1 MAAGTP
7 GSHVATMYLEFH
19 RNPSL
24 FLLMNPHT
32 GVDEDLVTITS
43 PCTFLCSRYM
53 LPKFIMIVTVV
64 LNIIAQRSF
73 DLYI

>member
-43 PCTFLCSRYM
+43 PRTFLCSRYM

>member
-32 GVDEDLVTITS
+32 GVDEDLVTVTS
-43 PCTFLCSRYM
+43 PRLSSAADTCYLNLLSF
-53 LPKFIMIVTVV
+53 VTVV
-64 LNIIAQRSF
+64 KNIIAQRSF
-73 DLYI
+73 D